1 MKHIIHLL
9 LGLCLGSFF
18 YVVVSRDDWYKG
30 RSRCDA
36 CGHLLHCFEL
46 IPVFSFL
53 CLRGRCRHCKAR
65 IAPSH
70 IISELLMGA
79 GYLIVSFSGF
89 PVLEKTIAYIA
100 VTALGFNAI
109 SDWKDGLT
117 YTWVSYL
124 ALAVVGL
131 IRLTTWDGFA
141 VNLIFT
147 AMFGVMCCLLSLI
160 ASKYVGAGDLDI
172 IFLLFFCCRAY
183 AVILFLSLL
192 ITSLLF
198 FLNSKQPAAENK
210 VAFVPYL
217 YLGYLGS
224 VIVTGGVV
232 L

>member
-1 MKHIIHLL
+1 
-9 LGLCLGSFF
+9 
-18 YVVVSRDDWYKG
+18 
-30 RSRCDA
+30 
-36 CGHLLHCFEL
+36 
-46 IPVFSFL
+46 
-53 CLRGRCRHCKAR
+53 
-65 IAPSH
+65 
-70 IISELLMGA
+70 MGA